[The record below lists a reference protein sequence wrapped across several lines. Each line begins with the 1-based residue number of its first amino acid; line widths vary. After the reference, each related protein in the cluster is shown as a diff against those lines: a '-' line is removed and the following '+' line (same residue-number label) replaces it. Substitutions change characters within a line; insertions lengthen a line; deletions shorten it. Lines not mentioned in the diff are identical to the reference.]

1 MGVGATARM
10 QSLCWR
16 LRLAGSRQEGQG
28 MVEYALI
35 LVLISIVVIIVLVTM
50 GSQVHNVFVNVAKA
64 LGVKCTVGQ
73 CT

>member
-1 MGVGATARM
+1 
-10 QSLCWR
+10 
-16 LRLAGSRQEGQG
+16 

-35 LVLISIVVIIVLVTM
+35 LALISIVVIVVLVTM

-64 LGVKCTVGQ
+64 LGVKCNVGA

>member
-1 MGVGATARM
+1 MAVRASARV
-10 QSLCWR
+10 QNLFWR

-35 LVLISIVVIIVLVTM
+35 VALISIVVIIVLVTM

-64 LGVKCTVGQ
+64 LGVRCSIGQ

>member
-1 MGVGATARM
+1 
-10 QSLCWR
+10 
-16 LRLAGSRQEGQG
+16 

-35 LVLISIVVIIVLVTM
+35 LVLISVVVIVVLITM

-64 LGVKCTVGQ
+64 LGVQCSVGQ

>member
-1 MGVGATARM
+1 
-10 QSLCWR
+10 
-16 LRLAGSRQEGQG
+16 

-35 LVLISIVVIIVLVTM
+35 VALISIVVIVVLVTM

-64 LGVKCTVGQ
+64 LGVRCSIGQ